1 MRFADPCAI
10 DDSDASDE
18 YSSLARVGTRLYVGL
33 RLLDRRG
40 GKVKTHPAIFQ
51 PDSARPVA
59 DELVRDEKHD
69 KAPNPLWVI
78 NIAMAAFFIVAALV
92 TMFSS

>member
-1 MRFADPCAI
+1 M
-10 DDSDASDE
+10 
-18 YSSLARVGTRLYVGL
+18 
-33 RLLDRRG
+33 
-40 GKVKTHPAIFQ
+40 KTHPAIFQ